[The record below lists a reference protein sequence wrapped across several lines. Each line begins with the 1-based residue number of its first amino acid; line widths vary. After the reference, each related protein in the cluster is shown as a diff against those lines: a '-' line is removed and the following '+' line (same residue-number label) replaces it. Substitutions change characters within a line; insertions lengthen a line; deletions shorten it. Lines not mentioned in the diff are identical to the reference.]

1 MFKPDNK
8 VFEERREV
16 FFNKLSGKAAI
27 IPAANLVSIMQIVN
41 ILLDKIVIF
50 GI

>member
-1 MFKPDNK
+1 MFEPYHK

-16 FFNKLSGKAAI
+16 FLNKLGGKAAI
-27 IPAANLVSIMQIVN
+27 IPGANLVSIMLIVN
-41 ILLDKIVIF
+41 ILLGKIVIF